1 VSGARVSSKILHTLG
16 WLLLT
21 ACIASP
27 AVAQIGIQ
35 SGVARVTLVARSE
48 PHGSIQA
55 VAPARQTT
63 AFGGIV
69 GGSMLVRFSA
79 NSGYRLVVRSTG
91 APGSRVWVQD
101 VNGAYHELTNG
112 SAITVARDNHCAGA
126 SEREVHYRMEPSEG
140 PSAEIPVRY
149 ELAINPS
156 I

>member
-1 VSGARVSSKILHTLG
+1 MLHPLG

-21 ACIASP
+21 FGMASP

-63 AFGGIV
+63 SVGGIV
-69 GGSMLVRFSA
+69 AGSMVVRFSA
-79 NSGYRLVVRSTG
+79 NSGYRLMVRSTG
-91 APGSRVWVQD
+91 IPGSRVWVQD
-101 VNGAYHELTNG
+101 VSGEYQELTSG
-112 SAITVARDNHCAGA
+112 SAITVARDNHCGNAL
-126 SEREVHYRMEPSEG
+126 EREVHYRMEAPEDQTT
-140 PSAEIPVRY
+140 EIPVRY